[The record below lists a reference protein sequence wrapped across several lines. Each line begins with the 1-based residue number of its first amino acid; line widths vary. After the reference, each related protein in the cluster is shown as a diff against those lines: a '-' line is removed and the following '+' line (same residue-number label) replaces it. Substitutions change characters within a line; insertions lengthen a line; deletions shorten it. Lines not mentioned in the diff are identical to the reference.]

1 MSSGNS
7 SGKHN
12 SHSCFQLIDSKF
24 AFNESKSVRLK
35 SKHLNDTSLKSGGDG
50 VLGLH
55 GLYDSIM
62 SAMRWS
68 DMAVSHVDTWL
79 MRLGEFERQRSR
91 ILSFRVGSKMYWLRR
106 WSATKS
112 KKVSMHRMVMLVA
125 PGIIERVFQSMHGK
139 LKSPRRQR
147 S

>member
-68 DMAVSHVDTWL
+68 DMAVSHVDT
-79 MRLGEFERQRSR
+79 
-91 ILSFRVGSKMYWLRR
+91 
-106 WSATKS
+106 
-112 KKVSMHRMVMLVA
+112 
-125 PGIIERVFQSMHGK
+125 
-139 LKSPRRQR
+139 
-147 S
+147 

>member
-12 SHSCFQLIDSKF
+12 SHRCLQLIDSKF
-24 AFNESKSVRLK
+24 SFNESKSVRLK
-35 SKHLNDTSLKSGGDG
+35 SQHLNDTSLKSGGDG

-68 DMAVSHVDTWL
+68 DMAVSHVLLLDGGWTTKSPADENKSLSLTKSICSHVDTWL

-91 ILSFRVGSKMYWLRR
+91 IC
-106 WSATKS
+106 
-112 KKVSMHRMVMLVA
+112 
-125 PGIIERVFQSMHGK
+125 P
-139 LKSPRRQR
+139 
-147 S
+147 